1 MTCLEIVKKLVGFA
15 RAKLMLDKRNE
26 LYARNAVLGI
36 LGLESYA
43 DEGEPYAGESS
54 AQLLSLLTEAGIKEG
69 LFAEEDAESVAD
81 AVMGA
86 LMLTPKETDEA
97 FTLRLRNS
105 SVRAMDW
112 FYDYSVNA
120 DYVKK
125 EKLDKNPRFRAKN
138 GLIVTINLAKPE
150 FRDPKKAASGNAT
163 KGGYPKCSICREN
176 EG

>member
-43 DEGEPYAGESS
+43 DEGAPYAGESS
-54 AQLLSLLTEAGIKEG
+54 AQLLSLLTEAGTKEG
-69 LFAEEDAESVAD
+69 LFSEEDAESVTD

-86 LMLTPKETDEA
+86 LMISPKETDEA
-97 FTLRLRNS
+97 FALRLRNS

-112 FYDYSVNA
+112 FYEYSVNA

-150 FRDPKKAASGNAT
+150 FRDP
-163 KGGYPKCSICREN
+163 
-176 EG
+176 